1 MANFLKTSGNIL
13 SNAASKISGG
23 DQTAAAPAP
32 KKDIQTVSCP
42 NCANPLVINKKSGSV
57 SCDVC
62 ENVYTIEQLTSGTA
76 AAATGTGI
84 VSAAAA
90 AQLIESPD
98 SGLIYVRNYF
108 DNVTWEDY
116 CESTALLFS
125 DLEEMVE
132 KTKIKF
138 GASPSAWMLD
148 FESVSFPLTKKIEG
162 LSALA
167 ALIAKRYEETSD
179 KVEAMEVFKLYQA
192 ICESIVDSRDVLIKR
207 LETDVAYAE
216 KQDLEADSLAGMQA
230 TLAALKEA
238 LGAIKYVKNMRE
250 VPEVAAVQKK
260 VDERVLREF
269 AARGINARDVYA
281 KACAMAADPNAPRGE
296 VLGLFEM
303 VRGYA
308 DADERIDEINRY
320 YRFDEFIQVCG
331 KTFVRKNVAKQSIF
345 DPAATGMKKG
355 DGKGKPAK
363 KKKKKSTEEYNP
375 EEEFSGDTISLYEVI
390 DGKPAKKPLLENITA
405 ILDVY
410 ATRLYFIRFDAIL
423 CYYDIEKKRT
433 VELDRGRVGDYEYNQ
448 FYYDS
453 TGTIL
458 YLLKRLPLEEVK
470 EGCIKKLL
478 KKNEPIERRNNYSLL
493 KISLLMDYAGSAIPA
508 LVNVS
513 ARFGKNLFYIKA
525 EELSAAA
532 IEAKK
537 KAAAAKKKGKAP
549 QTEEEE
555 EIKLSL
561 RVYNTESGEDRELL
575 SDECEVRD
583 VVDDYVIFD
592 KYAPNE
598 LNRDL
603 YVYRMSDGTETLI
616 ETNIR
621 DYFDSIKGRIYYTV
635 GNEDYCPLFSNDFTG
650 NDRIEIMQNIE
661 KIVGIRAGWMYAI
674 KGSQYNPTLIK
685 ISSDGKRRI
694 VVCTQLSDIIEI
706 TDTHI
711 YYIDTESSLR
721 VVCTDGKGNRL
732 IATDIQEDQVI
743 VDKECVYYLRH
754 EQVEEKQNEASL
766 YCMDMNGHNVR
777 KLLFNVN
784 AIDDFD
790 EDTII
795 VKRTDIALF
804 ELTIPVDKKNTTRT
818 ERRKFTLTHYCTYKK
833 STGAIDTKL
842 TLGLP
847 GEDEYDFKKGCF
859 GKSVKRNSTY
869 KRIPRKDTFAKK
881 NAAMAGAV
889 FSEQAAAQNT
899 KKPNAAGCSN
909 APTTAKNNNAGCNGC
924 SSQLKK

>member
-1 MANFLKTSGNIL
+1 MANFLKTSGNIF

-23 DQTAAAPAP
+23 DQNAAPPAP

-76 AAATGTGI
+76 AAAGTST

-116 CESTALLFS
+116 CESTALLFG
-125 DLEEMVE
+125 DLEEVVE
-132 KTKIKF
+132 KSKIKH
-138 GASPSAWMLD
+138 GANPSAWLLD
-148 FESVSFPLTKKIEG
+148 FESVSFPLSKKLEG

-167 ALIAKRYEETSD
+167 ALIAKKYEESSD
-179 KVEAMEVFKLYQA
+179 KVEAMETFNLYRA
-192 ICESIVDSRDVLIKR
+192 ICASIIDARDTLIKR
-207 LETDVAYAE
+207 METDIAYAE
-216 KQDLEADSLAGMQA
+216 KLEMEADSLAGMQA
-230 TLAALKEA
+230 TFAALKEA
-238 LGAIKYVKNMRE
+238 LAAVKLFKTIRE
-250 VPEVAAVQKK
+250 VPEVAAIQKK
-260 VDERVLREF
+260 VDEQLVRDF
-269 AARGINARDVYA
+269 AARGINVRDVYA
-281 KACAMAADPNAPRGE
+281 KACAMAQDPHAPRGE

-308 DADERIDEINRY
+308 DADDRIAEINRY
-320 YRFDEFIQVCG
+320 YKFEEYIHVCG
-331 KTFVRKNVAKQSIF
+331 KSFVKKQVSKASLF
-345 DPAATGMKKG
+345 DPSATGPKK
-355 DGKGKPAK
+355 DKKDKALLK
-363 KKKKKSTEEYNP
+363 KKKKKSANEPYNP
-375 EEEFSGDTISLYEVI
+375 EEEFNGDTISLYEVI
-390 DGKPAKKPLLENITA
+390 DGKPAKEPLIENITA

-433 VELDRGRVGDYEYNQ
+433 VELDRGRIGDYNVDR
-448 FYYDS
+448 FYYDAS
-453 TGTIL
+453 GTIM
-458 YLLKRLPLEEVK
+458 YMLKKLPLEETK
-470 EGCIKKLL
+470 QGCIQKLFKKDEL
-478 KKNEPIERRNNYSLL
+478 IERKNNYSLL
-493 KISLLMDYAGSAIPA
+493 KISLLMDYAGTVIPA

-513 ARFGKNLFYIKA
+513 ARFGRNLFYTKA
-525 EELSAAA
+525 EELSAEA

-537 KAAAAKKKGKAP
+537 KAAAAKKKGKETQP
-549 QTEEEE
+549 EEEE
-555 EIKLSL
+555 ELKLFL
-561 RVYNTESGEDRELL
+561 RVYDTETGEDRELL
-575 SDECEVRD
+575 SDECEIRG
-583 VVDDYVIFD
+583 VVGDRVIYT
-592 KYAPNE
+592 KYTPNE

-603 YVYRMSDGTETLI
+603 FVFCMADGKTTLI
-616 ETNIR
+616 ESNIYDFFTTIR
-621 DYFDSIKGRIYYTV
+621 GRIYYTV

-650 NDRIEIMQNIE
+650 NDRVEIMQNIE

-694 VVCTQLSDIIEI
+694 VVCTQLSNIIEI

-754 EQVEEKQNEASL
+754 EQVEEKQNDASL

-795 VKRTDIALF
+795 VKRTDVALF

-818 ERRKFTLTHYCTYKK
+818 ERRKYTLTHYCTYKK
-833 STGAIDTKL
+833 STGEIEIKL

-847 GEDEYDFKKGCF
+847 GEDEYAFKKGCF
-859 GKSVKRNSTY
+859 GKTVNFNSTY

-889 FSEQAAAQNT
+889 FSEQSAERSVKNANNNGGCANT
-899 KKPNAAGCSN
+899 AGNKSNNAGCSN
-909 APTTAKNNNAGCNGC
+909 
-924 SSQLKK
+924 QLMKK